1 MLPDPRAASAVLPAQ
16 RRERA
21 VAKPLLVFVHS
32 PLSGRCRR
40 AEGYLAQVLQRRRN
54 HDTFR
59 LQRLDAARRPYLVE
73 RFRVRTLPAILVV
86 EGKALRGR
94 LENPRGCREIAEFLE
109 PWLR

>member
-1 MLPDPRAASAVLPAQ
+1 MTVAAPTHAD
-16 RRERA
+16 ER
-21 VAKPLLVFVHS
+21 VAAKPKPLLVFVHS

-59 LQRLDAARRPYLVE
+59 LQRLDADSRPDLVE
-73 RFRVRTLPAILVV
+73 RFRVGTLPTILVV
-86 EGKALRGR
+86 DDKVLRAR
-94 LENPRGCREIAEFLE
+94 LEDPRGCREIAAFLD